1 VGAEKDEFGAR
12 AAFSA
17 RTAFRA
23 GTACR
28 PGATLGAS
36 EPFGTEPAFGADI
49 WTFRNRPGTHDDRK
63 YKSPEHIDDG
73 PAGHDGYDWQAGH

>member
-1 VGAEKDEFGAR
+1 MGAEKDEFGPG

-17 RTAFRA
+17 RTA
-23 GTACR
+23 CR
-28 PGATLGAS
+28 SGATLGAS
-36 EPFGTEPAFGADI
+36 EPFGTEPAFGAI

>member
-1 VGAEKDEFGAR
+1 VGAEKDEFGPR

>member
-1 VGAEKDEFGAR
+1 MGAEKDEFGAR

-36 EPFGTEPAFGADI
+36 EPFGTEPAFGAI
-49 WTFRNRPGTHDDRK
+49 WTFRNRPGTHDDWK
-63 YKSPEHIDDG
+63 HGSPEHIDNG